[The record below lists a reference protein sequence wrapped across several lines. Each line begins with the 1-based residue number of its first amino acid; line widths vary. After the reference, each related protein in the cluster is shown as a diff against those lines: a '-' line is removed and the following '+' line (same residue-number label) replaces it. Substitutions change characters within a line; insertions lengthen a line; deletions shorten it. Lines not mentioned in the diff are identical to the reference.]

1 MRRPALVACALFVVS
16 CALAFG
22 GLLSHA
28 FPGDTETYSKYG
40 RALVNDGRVPYHDFY
55 DEYPP
60 GSVPVFAAPVVIWDA
75 HYVLVFK
82 LLMAACGVGCVACS
96 AWISQRLKLSAWRL
110 APLVLAPVLMG
121 PVFLNRYDPLPAL
134 LTSLALVA
142 LLRSRGRTTGALLG
156 VDTAIKIYSVVTLPL
171 AWRRLQ
177 SPGRRLLAPRG
188 AIVAFVVAAGI
199 LFLPFF
205 LYAPGGVGFS
215 FETQMKRHLQI
226 ETLGSSILLAGSKLG
241 IHHVDW
247 IAGKP
252 GSIDL
257 GGVVPDVV
265 ASLSSL
271 LALVL
276 VGLVAV
282 RYWRGPDTDARLVTA
297 WAAAVAA
304 WTVFGKV
311 LSPQYMTW
319 LAPLVP
325 LAAGRRGLHAAAVFL
340 AALMLTQ
347 VEYFGGDHGLR
358 DQNWVVWALL
368 LRNALL
374 VWSFALLY
382 VQLRPPAARAGA
394 RAEGGVNA

>member
-1 MRRPALVACALFVVS
+1 VRRTALVACVLFLLS
-16 CALAFG
+16 CLLGFG

-28 FPGDTETYSKYG
+28 FPGDTVTYSKYG
-40 RALVNDGRVPYHDFY
+40 RALVHDGRIPYRDFY

-60 GSVPVFAAPVVIWDA
+60 GSVPVFSAPAVIWDA

-82 LLMAACGVGCVACS
+82 LLMTACGVGCVLCAV
-96 AWISQRLKLSAWRL
+96 WIVQRLRLTNWRL
-110 APLVLAPVLMG
+110 APLVLAPILMG
-121 PVFLNRYDPLPAL
+121 PVFLNRYDPLPAV

-142 LLRSRGRTTGALLG
+142 LVRARGLATGALLG
-156 VDTAIKIYSVVTLPL
+156 AGTAIKIYSAVTLPL
-171 AWRRLQ
+171 AWRRLEG
-177 SPGRRLLAPRG
+177 PVWRGRPLRAGP
-188 AIVAFVVAAGI
+188 IVAFVVAAGI

-205 LYAPGGVGFS
+205 AIAPGGVGFS
-215 FETQMKRHLQI
+215 FKTQIERHLQI
-226 ETLGSSILLAGSKLG
+226 ETLGSSLLLAGSKLG

-257 GGVVPDVV
+257 GGTVPDVV
-265 ASLSSL
+265 ATLSSV

-276 VGLVAV
+276 VALVAV

-304 WTVFGKV
+304 WTIFGKV

-319 LAPLVP
+319 LAALVP
-325 LAAGRRGLHAAAVFL
+325 FAAGRRGLHAAAVFL
-340 AALMLTQ
+340 VALMLTQ

-358 DQNWVVWALL
+358 DQDWVVWALL
-368 LRNALL
+368 LRNLLL
-374 VWSFALLY
+374 VWSFVLLY
-382 VQLRPPAARAGA
+382 VQLRPRSV
-394 RAEGGVNA
+394 EG

>member
-1 MRRPALVACALFVVS
+1 MRRTALVAGALFLLACALG
-16 CALAFG
+16 FG

-40 RALVNDGRVPYHDFY
+40 RALVNDGRIPYHDFY

-60 GSVPVFAAPVVIWDA
+60 GSVPVFAAPAVIWDA

-82 LLMAACGVGCVACS
+82 LLMTAFGLGCVVCA
-96 AWISQRLKLSAWRL
+96 AWIVRRLSLSPWRL
-110 APLVLAPVLMG
+110 GPLVLAPLLMG
-121 PVFLNRYDPLPAL
+121 PVFLNRYDPLPAF
-134 LTSLALVA
+134 LTSLALIA
-142 LLRSRGRTTGALLG
+142 LIRTREVTTGALLG
-156 VDTAIKIYSVVTLPL
+156 ADTAIKIYSIVTLPL
-171 AWRRLQ
+171 AWRRLK
-177 SPGRRLLAPRG
+177 APRG
-188 AIVAFVVAAGI
+188 PVVAFLVAAGV

-205 LYAPGGVGFS
+205 LIAPGGVGFS
-215 FETQMKRHLQI
+215 FKTQIERHLQI

-265 ASLSSL
+265 ASLSSA

-276 VGLVAV
+276 VALVAV

-358 DQNWVVWALL
+358 DQTWVVWVLL

-374 VWSFALLY
+374 VWSFVLLY
-382 VQLRPPAARAGA
+382 VQLGERRGLRGRVAD
-394 RAEGGVNA
+394 V

>member
-1 MRRPALVACALFVVS
+1 VSRTALVACALFLGS
-16 CALAFG
+16 CALGFG
-22 GLLSHA
+22 GLFSHA
-28 FPGDTETYSKYG
+28 FPGYVLQPYATYG
-40 RALVNDGRVPYHDFY
+40 RALVNDGRIPYHDFY

-60 GSVPVFAAPVVIWDA
+60 GSVPVFAAPAVIWDA

-82 LLMAACGVGCVACS
+82 LLMTACGLGCVLCS
-96 AWISQRLKLSAWRL
+96 AWIVRHLRLSAWRL
-110 APLVLAPVLMG
+110 APLVLAPLLMG
-121 PVFLNRYDPLPAL
+121 PVFLNRYDPLAAF

-142 LLRSRGRTTGALLG
+142 LMRTRGVATGALLG
-156 VDTAIKIYSVVTLPL
+156 ANTAIKIYSAVTVPL
-171 AWRRLQ
+171 AWRRLR
-177 SPGRRLLAPRG
+177 SPRG
-188 AIVAFVVAAGI
+188 PAIAFLVAGGI

-205 LYAPGGVGFS
+205 LIAPGGVGFS
-215 FETQMKRHLQI
+215 FKTQLERHLQI

-257 GGVVPDVV
+257 GGTVPDVV
-265 ASLSSL
+265 GTLSSL
-271 LALVL
+271 LSVALVL
-276 VGLVAV
+276 LVAY

-304 WTVFGKV
+304 WTVFAKV

-325 LAAGRRGLHAAAVFL
+325 LAAGRRGLQAAAVFL
-340 AALMLTQ
+340 AALALTQ

-358 DQNWVVWALL
+358 DQDWVVWALL

-374 VWSFALLY
+374 VWSFVLLF
-382 VQLRPPAARAGA
+382 VQLRPRAAGA
-394 RAEGGVNA
+394 

>member
-1 MRRPALVACALFVVS
+1 MRRTALVAGALFLLACALG
-16 CALAFG
+16 FG
-22 GLLSHA
+22 GLFSHA

-40 RALVNDGRVPYHDFY
+40 RALVNDGRIPYHDFY

-60 GSVPVFAAPVVIWDA
+60 GSVPVFAAPAVIWDA

-82 LLMAACGVGCVACS
+82 LLMTAFGLGCVVCA
-96 AWISQRLKLSAWRL
+96 AWIVRRLRLSPWRL
-110 APLVLAPVLMG
+110 GPLVLAPLLMG
-121 PVFLNRYDPLPAL
+121 PVFLNRYDPLPAF

-142 LLRSRGRTTGALLG
+142 LIRTRGVTTGALLG
-156 VDTAIKIYSVVTLPL
+156 ADTAIKIYSIVTLPL
-171 AWRRLQ
+171 AWRRLK
-177 SPGRRLLAPRG
+177 APRG
-188 AIVAFVVAAGI
+188 PVIGFLVVAGV

-205 LYAPGGVGFS
+205 LIAPGGVGFS
-215 FETQMKRHLQI
+215 FKTQIERHLQI

-241 IHHVDW
+241 IHHVHW

-265 ASLSSL
+265 ASLSSA

-276 VGLVAV
+276 VVLVAV

-358 DQNWVVWALL
+358 DQTWVVWVLL

-374 VWSFALLY
+374 VSCFVLLY
-382 VQLRPPAARAGA
+382 LQLGERRGLRGRVAD
-394 RAEGGVNA
+394 V

>member
-1 MRRPALVACALFVVS
+1 MRRTALVACALFLLS
-16 CALAFG
+16 CLLGFG

-28 FPGDTETYSKYG
+28 FPGDTETYSRYG
-40 RALVNDGRVPYHDFY
+40 RALVNDGRIPYHDFY

-60 GSVPVFAAPVVIWDA
+60 GSVPVFAAPALIWDA

-82 LLMAACGVGCVACS
+82 LLMTACGVGCVLCAV
-96 AWISQRLKLSAWRL
+96 WIVQRLRLTKWRL
-110 APLVLAPVLMG
+110 APLVLAPILMG

-142 LLRSRGRTTGALLG
+142 LLRARGLTTGALLG
-156 VDTAIKIYSVVTLPL
+156 ADTAIKIYSVVTLPL
-171 AWRRLQ
+171 AWRRLEG
-177 SPGRRLLAPRG
+177 PFWEGRRLRAGP
-188 AIVAFVVAAGI
+188 IVAFVVAAGI

-205 LYAPGGVGFS
+205 AIAPGGVGFS
-215 FETQMKRHLQI
+215 FKTQIERHLQI
-226 ETLGSSILLAGSKLG
+226 ETLGSSLLLAGSKLG

-257 GGVVPDVV
+257 GGSIPDVV
-265 ASLSSL
+265 ATVSSL

-276 VGLVAV
+276 VALVAV
-282 RYWRGPDTDARLVTA
+282 SYWRGPDTDARLVTA

-304 WTVFGKV
+304 WTIFGKV

-319 LAPLVP
+319 LAALVP
-325 LAAGRRGLHAAAVFL
+325 FAAGRRGLHAAAVFL

-358 DQNWVVWALL
+358 DQDWVVWALL
-368 LRNALL
+368 LRNLLL
-374 VWSFALLY
+374 VWSFVLLFR
-382 VQLRPPAARAGA
+382 QLSARPV
-394 RAEGGVNA
+394 ES

>member
-1 MRRPALVACALFVVS
+1 VRRTALVAGGLFLLS

-22 GLLSHA
+22 GLFSHA
-28 FPGDTETYSKYG
+28 FPGDTETYARYG
-40 RALVNDGRVPYHDFY
+40 RALVNDGRIPYHDFY

-60 GSVPVFAAPVVIWDA
+60 GSVPVFAAPAAIWDA

-82 LLMAACGVGCVACS
+82 LLMAACGLGCVACS
-96 AWISQRLKLSAWRL
+96 AWIVQRLRLSPWRL
-110 APLVLAPVLMG
+110 DPLVLAPVLMG
-121 PVFLNRYDPLPAL
+121 PVFLNRYDPLPAF

-142 LLRSRGRTTGALLG
+142 LLRARTVTTGALLG
-156 VDTAIKIYSVVTLPL
+156 ADTAIKIYSVVTLPL
-171 AWRRLQ
+171 AWRRL
-177 SPGRRLLAPRG
+177 RAPRRP
-188 AIVAFVVAAGI
+188 ALAFLVAGGI

-205 LYAPGGVGFS
+205 LIAPGGVGFS
-215 FETQMKRHLQI
+215 VKTQIERHLQI

-247 IAGKP
+247 IYGKP

-265 ASLSSL
+265 ASLSSA

-276 VGLVAV
+276 VALVAV

-297 WAAAVAA
+297 WAGAVAA

-325 LAAGRRGLHAAAVFL
+325 LAAGRRGLQAAAVFL

-358 DQNWVVWALL
+358 DQDWVVWVLL

-382 VQLRPPAARAGA
+382 VQLGERRGL
-394 RAEGGVNA
+394 RGGVADV

>member
-1 MRRPALVACALFVVS
+1 VRRTALVACVLFLLS
-16 CALAFG
+16 CLVAFG

-28 FPGDTETYSKYG
+28 FPGDTVTYAKYG
-40 RALVNDGRVPYHDFY
+40 RALVNDGRIPYRDFY

-60 GSVPVFAAPVVIWDA
+60 GSVPLFAAPAVIWDA

-82 LLMAACGVGCVACS
+82 LLMAACGLGCVVCG
-96 AWISQRLKLSAWRL
+96 AWLVVRQRLTKWRL

-142 LLRSRGRTTGALLG
+142 LLCARGSTTGALLG
-156 VDTAIKIYSVVTLPL
+156 AATAIKIYSVVTVPL
-171 AWRRLQ
+171 AWRRLEG
-177 SPGRRLLAPRG
+177 PVWRGRPLRAGP
-188 AIVAFVVAAGI
+188 IVAFVVAAGI

-205 LYAPGGVGFS
+205 AIAPGGVGFS
-215 FETQMKRHLQI
+215 FKTQIERHLQI
-226 ETLGSSILLAGSKLG
+226 ETLGSSLLLAGSKLG

-257 GGVVPDVV
+257 GGAVPDVV
-265 ASLSSL
+265 ATLSSV

-276 VGLVAV
+276 VALVAV

-304 WTVFGKV
+304 WTIFGKV

-319 LAPLVP
+319 LAALVP
-325 LAAGRRGLHAAAVFL
+325 FAAGRRGLHAAAVFL

-358 DQNWVVWALL
+358 DQDWVVWALL
-368 LRNALL
+368 ARNLLL
-374 VWSFALLY
+374 VWCFVLLY
-382 VQLRPPAARAGA
+382 GQLRSRPV
-394 RAEGGVNA
+394 EG

>member
-1 MRRPALVACALFVVS
+1 VRRTAFVAGGLFLLS

-22 GLLSHA
+22 GFFSHA
-28 FPGDTETYSKYG
+28 FPGDTETYARYG
-40 RALVNDGRVPYHDFY
+40 RALVNDGRIPYHDFY

-60 GSVPVFAAPVVIWDA
+60 GSVPVFAAPAAIWDA

-82 LLMAACGVGCVACS
+82 LLMAACGLGCVVCS
-96 AWISQRLKLSAWRL
+96 AWIVQRLRLSPWRL
-110 APLVLAPVLMG
+110 GPLVLAPVLMG
-121 PVFLNRYDPLPAL
+121 PVFLNRYDPLPAF

-142 LLRSRGRTTGALLG
+142 LLRARTVTTGALLG
-156 VDTAIKIYSVVTLPL
+156 ADTAIKIYSVVTLPL
-171 AWRRLQ
+171 AWRRL
-177 SPGRRLLAPRG
+177 RAPRRP
-188 AIVAFVVAAGI
+188 VLAFLVAAGI

-205 LYAPGGVGFS
+205 LIAPGGVGFS
-215 FETQMKRHLQI
+215 FKTQIERHLQI

-247 IAGKP
+247 IYGKP

-257 GGVVPDVV
+257 GGVLPDVV
-265 ASLSSL
+265 ASLSSA

-276 VGLVAV
+276 AALIAV

-297 WAAAVAA
+297 FAGAVAA

-325 LAAGRRGLHAAAVFL
+325 LAAGRRGLQAAAVFL

-358 DQNWVVWALL
+358 DQDWVVWALL

-382 VQLRPPAARAGA
+382 VQLGEQRGLRGRVADG
-394 RAEGGVNA
+394 

>member
-1 MRRPALVACALFVVS
+1 VRRTALVACALFLLS
-16 CALAFG
+16 CLVAFG

-28 FPGDTETYSKYG
+28 FPGDTVTYAKYG
-40 RALVNDGRVPYHDFY
+40 RALVNDGRIPYRDFY

-60 GSVPVFAAPVVIWDA
+60 GSVPLFAAPAVIWDA

-82 LLMAACGVGCVACS
+82 LLMAACGVGCVLCA
-96 AWISQRLKLSAWRL
+96 AWLVERQRLTKWRL
-110 APLVLAPVLMG
+110 APLVLAPILMG
-121 PVFLNRYDPLPAL
+121 PVFLNRYDLLPAL

-142 LLRSRGRTTGALLG
+142 LLRARGPTTGALLG
-156 VDTAIKIYSVVTLPL
+156 AATAIKIYSVVTVPL
-171 AWRRLQ
+171 AWRRLEG
-177 SPGRRLLAPRG
+177 PVWRGRPLRAGP
-188 AIVAFVVAAGI
+188 IVAFVVAAGI

-205 LYAPGGVGFS
+205 AIAPGGVGFS
-215 FETQMKRHLQI
+215 FKTQIERHLQI
-226 ETLGSSILLAGSKLG
+226 ETLGSSLLLAGSKLG

-257 GGVVPDVV
+257 GGAVPDVV
-265 ASLSSL
+265 ATLSSV

-276 VGLVAV
+276 VALVAV

-304 WTVFGKV
+304 WTIFGKV

-319 LAPLVP
+319 LAALVP
-325 LAAGRRGLHAAAVFL
+325 FAAGRRGLHAAAVFL

-358 DQNWVVWALL
+358 DQDWVVWALL
-368 LRNALL
+368 ARNLLL
-374 VWSFALLY
+374 VWCFVLLY
-382 VQLRPPAARAGA
+382 GQLRSRPV
-394 RAEGGVNA
+394 EG

>member
-1 MRRPALVACALFVVS
+1 VRRTALVACALFLLS
-16 CALAFG
+16 CLLGFG

-28 FPGDTETYSKYG
+28 FPGDTVTYSKYG
-40 RALVNDGRVPYHDFY
+40 RALVHDGRIPYRDFY

-60 GSVPVFAAPVVIWDA
+60 GSVPVFAAPAVIWDA

-82 LLMAACGVGCVACS
+82 LLMTACGVGCVLCAV
-96 AWISQRLKLSAWRL
+96 WIVKRLRLTNWRL
-110 APLVLAPVLMG
+110 APLVLAPILMG

-142 LLRSRGRTTGALLG
+142 LLRAHGLATGGLLG
-156 VDTAIKIYSVVTLPL
+156 AGTAIKIYSAVTLPL
-171 AWRRLQ
+171 AWRRLEG
-177 SPGRRLLAPRG
+177 PVWRGRPLRAGP
-188 AIVAFVVAAGI
+188 IVAFVVAAGI

-205 LYAPGGVGFS
+205 AIAPGGVGFS
-215 FETQMKRHLQI
+215 FKTQIERHLQI
-226 ETLGSSILLAGSKLG
+226 ETLGSSFLLAGSKLG

-257 GGVVPDVV
+257 GGTVPDVV
-265 ASLSSL
+265 ATFSSL

-276 VGLVAV
+276 VALVAV

-304 WTVFGKV
+304 WTIFGKV

-319 LAPLVP
+319 LAALVP
-325 LAAGRRGLHAAAVFL
+325 FAAGRRGLHAAAVFL
-340 AALMLTQ
+340 VALMLTQ

-358 DQNWVVWALL
+358 DQDWVVWALL
-368 LRNALL
+368 LRNLLL
-374 VWSFALLY
+374 VWSFVLLY
-382 VQLRPPAARAGA
+382 VQLRPRPV
-394 RAEGGVNA
+394 EG